1 MKNLKVL
8 IILLLLIQC
17 TVFSQK
23 IISNKKDT
31 LIGYTL
37 TQNDFIIKELRQG
50 KYYKQ
55 TSIICESQNLNN
67 IEIIKFKNLVIKTDS
82 LDKLDLKKIIKN
94 KDEFLF
100 LKDNELIYLKE
111 TLNTVNTK
119 LKFQKVYKWTAII
132 IGSIITGL
140 IEYKY
145 LIK

>member
-1 MKNLKVL
+1 
-8 IILLLLIQC
+8 LLLLIPC
-17 TVFSQK
+17 KVFSQK

-37 TQNDFIIKELRQG
+37 KQNDFIIKELRQG

-55 TSIICESQNLNN
+55 ISLVCESENVNNLRIIQYQN
-67 IEIIKFKNLVIKTDS
+67 IIIKTDS
-82 LDKLDLKKIIKN
+82 LDKLSYKSIIKN
-94 KDEFLF
+94 NDENLF
-100 LKDNELIYLKE
+100 LKDAEILYLNE

-132 IGSIITGL
+132 IGTITTTF
-140 IEYKY
+140 ITYKY

>member
-1 MKNLKVL
+1 MKTLKVL

-111 TLNTVNTK
+111 TLNTTNTK

>member
-1 MKNLKVL
+1 M
-8 IILLLLIQC
+8 LLLIQC

-55 TSIICESQNLNN
+55 ISTICESENLNN
-67 IEIIKFKNLVIKTDS
+67 IELIKFKNLVIKSDS
-82 LDKLDLKKIIKN
+82 LDKLDLKSIIKN

-100 LKDNELIYLKE
+100 LKDAEILYLNEI
-111 TLNTVNTK
+111 LNTVNTK

-132 IGSIITGL
+132 IGTITTTFMT
-140 IEYKY
+140 YKY

>member
-1 MKNLKVL
+1 
-8 IILLLLIQC
+8 LLLLIQC

-37 TQNDFIIKELRQG
+37 TQNDFIIKELRQC

-55 TSIICESQNLNN
+55 ISIICESENLNN
-67 IEIIKFKNLVIKTDS
+67 IELIKFKNLVIKSDS
-82 LDKLDLKKIIKN
+82 LDKLDLKSIIKN

-100 LKDNELIYLKE
+100 LKDAEILYLNE
-111 TLNTVNTK
+111 TLNTVNTN

-132 IGSIITGL
+132 IGTITTTFMT
-140 IEYKY
+140 YKY